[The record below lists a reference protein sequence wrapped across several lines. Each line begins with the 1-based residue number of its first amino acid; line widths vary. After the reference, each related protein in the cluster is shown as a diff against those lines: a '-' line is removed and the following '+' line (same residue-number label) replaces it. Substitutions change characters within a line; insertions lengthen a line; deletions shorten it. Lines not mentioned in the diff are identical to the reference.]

1 MSCANGHFSIFS
13 QFYHLPL
20 YKVDVQIFCV
30 GSYRMLT
37 GNDIH
42 CSSNYRL
49 NRSIN
54 YSSSF
59 YCCSFATKLG
69 LMEKSMLYNF
79 QISKLHSFN
88 HFQSLLKCETSYF
101 LKFNAST
108 QSHQAYLI
116 KTAVIQRQIDKTNRL

>member
-1 MSCANGHFSIFS
+1 MAIFQFSVSFIVCHCTKLTSKSFAWEATV
-13 QFYHLPL
+13 L
-20 YKVDVQIFCV
+20 
-30 GSYRMLT
+30 LT